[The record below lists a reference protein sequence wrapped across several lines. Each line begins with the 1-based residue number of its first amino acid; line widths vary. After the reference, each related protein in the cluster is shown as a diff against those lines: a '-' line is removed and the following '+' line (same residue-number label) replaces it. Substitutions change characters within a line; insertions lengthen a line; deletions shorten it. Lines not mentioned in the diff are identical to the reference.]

1 MQNSKNKIFFFL
13 LYISLLI
20 GFTYDENLNYGSY
33 YDWINVY
40 VPPINGFS
48 NNFFDTFL
56 NYEKFGQRHSP
67 FYLIFLSFFLRIG
80 LDLDFI
86 RLINLH
92 FSLTL
97 IFIFYNC
104 LRLKFQNTDKITL
117 QALSLIIFLSPTF
130 RSLSIWPDSRLP
142 GLIFFTL
149 AIYFFLRFTS
159 SLPLRKKKKFAWLCS
174 ASIILSSYISP
185 NFSLFSIFFYFI
197 FLKELKLKN
206 FLYLLLVNLIA
217 ALPMLYYVF
226 VLDVNFITAGKTLT
240 SDGTSASLDFNFSNK
255 ILIIS
260 SIFLFHLLPIILIL
274 VGKEKIL
281 SLIKKRLFYFLFIFS
296 ICLYF
301 FDYQIDFTGGGIFFQ
316 LSYFL
321 FENDILF
328 FILCFFSLAFI
339 IYLADLHKYNFYLIL
354 LIILSNIQNTI
365 YHKYYEPFI
374 IIVIFLLFKNLNL
387 ENFFLKKRNL
397 LYLYSFSVLYIFM
410 RVFKIIYLV

>member
-13 LYISLLI
+13 LFISLLI

-159 SLPLRKKKKFAWLCS
+159 SLPLRKKNKFAWLCS

-226 VLDVNFITAGKTLT
+226 VLDVN
-240 SDGTSASLDFNFSNK
+240 SLNY
-255 ILIIS
+255 
-260 SIFLFHLLPIILIL
+260 PII
-274 VGKEKIL
+274 
-281 SLIKKRLFYFLFIFS
+281 F
-296 ICLYF
+296 
-301 FDYQIDFTGGGIFFQ
+301 
-316 LSYFL
+316 
-321 FENDILF
+321 
-328 FILCFFSLAFI
+328 
-339 IYLADLHKYNFYLIL
+339 H
-354 LIILSNIQNTI
+354 
-365 YHKYYEPFI
+365 
-374 IIVIFLLFKNLNL
+374 
-387 ENFFLKKRNL
+387 
-397 LYLYSFSVLYIFM
+397 
-410 RVFKIIYLV
+410 